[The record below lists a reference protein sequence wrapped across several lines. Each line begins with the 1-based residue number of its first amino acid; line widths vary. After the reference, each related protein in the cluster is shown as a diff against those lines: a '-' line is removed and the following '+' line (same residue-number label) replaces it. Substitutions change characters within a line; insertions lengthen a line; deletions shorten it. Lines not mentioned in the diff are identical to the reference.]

1 MDVTTETLSP
11 TRVRLSI
18 TVPFEELTPSIDA
31 AYKKIGGQVRVPG
44 FRPGKVPARVID
56 QRVGRAAVLSEALDS
71 ALGTFYSQ
79 AVEDSKVAAISRP
92 EVDIQT
98 FNDGEPLAFTAEV
111 DIRPELELPAFD
123 ALEATVEDADVTDSD
138 VDEQVDALRERGASL
153 VAVDRPVEDGDV
165 VRIDLVTTV
174 DGDEVEGAQASGIA
188 HEVGAGGL
196 IPGLDEALVGASV
209 GEQRTFTTPIE
220 QGTHAGKDASVVATV
235 HEVKGKQLPEV
246 DDAFAT
252 AHSQFTTVEA
262 LRGDLRE
269 RLERMKKLQQGIEAR
284 DKVAELL
291 IERTE
296 VPLPEKVVEAEVGNL
311 EHEVVHSLGHDDNAV
326 ARYLAAIGKSREE
339 WNAQLREQAEKSVR
353 TQLVLDA
360 IADKEE
366 LGVTQE
372 ELSDQIVRRALR
384 SGISPDEYARQVVEA
399 GAVQSLAVDIRRG
412 KALALVLE
420 AAKITDASGRPV
432 DLEALRDDAP
442 GAGAAPEVHE
452 HDHEHDHE
460 HEHDHA

>member
-18 TVPFEELTPSIDA
+18 TVPFEELTPSIDQ
-31 AYKKIGGQVRVPG
+31 AYKKIAGQVRVPG

-56 QRVGRAAVLSEALDS
+56 QRVGRAAVLSEALDG
-71 ALGTFYSQ
+71 ALGTFYTQ
-79 AVEDSKVAAISRP
+79 AVEDAKVAAISRP

-111 DIRPELELPAFD
+111 DIRPEFELPAYDTFEVTVDD
-123 ALEATVEDADVTDSD
+123 AEVTDED
-138 VDEQVDALRERGASL
+138 VQEQIDALRERGASL
-153 VAVDRPVEDGDV
+153 VVVDRPVEDGDV
-165 VRIDLVTTV
+165 VRIDLKTTV
-174 DGDEVEGAQASGIA
+174 DGEEVEGAQATGIA

-196 IPGLDEALVGASV
+196 IPGLDEALVGATV
-209 GEQRTFTTPIE
+209 GGDVTFTTPIE
-220 QGTHAGKDASVVATV
+220 QGEHTGKEATVVATV
-235 HEVKGKQLPEV
+235 HEVKGKELPEL
-246 DDAFAT
+246 DDAFAA
-252 AHSQFTTVEA
+252 AHSQFETVDA

-284 DKVAELL
+284 DKVADLL
-291 IERTE
+291 LEKTDI
-296 VPLPEKVVEAEVGNL
+296 PLPETVVEAEVGNL
-311 EHEVVHSLGHDDNAV
+311 EHEVVHSLGHDDAAV
-326 ARYLAAIGKSREE
+326 ARYLQMVGKTREE
-339 WNAQLREQAEKSVR
+339 WTAQLREQAEKSVR

-360 IADKEE
+360 IAEKEE
-366 LGVTQE
+366 IGVSQE

-412 KALALVLE
+412 KALAVVLE
-420 AAKITDASGRPV
+420 GAKITDASGRPV

-442 GAGAAPEVHE
+442 PIVAGPGDGHDDHE
-452 HDHEHDHE
+452 GHDHEG
-460 HEHDHA
+460 HDHA